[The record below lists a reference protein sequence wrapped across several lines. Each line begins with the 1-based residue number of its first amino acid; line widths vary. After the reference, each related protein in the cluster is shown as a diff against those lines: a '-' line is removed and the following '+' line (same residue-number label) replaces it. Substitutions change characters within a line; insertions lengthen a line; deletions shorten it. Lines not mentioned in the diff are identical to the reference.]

1 MITDIFRLDDNV
13 PRIYVNESRD
23 FQMLCRLFTY
33 ALNSPKYE
41 AETLHYLN
49 SGMLTNDRLLTN
61 LCEKTGFMDGTSIKG
76 EYLRFITEN
85 FGRLV
90 RDKGAKTGICNA
102 VYLYL
107 LMYNIS
113 TACYVQID
121 RKTYTIHIGIK
132 SAVKDIQVLYTI
144 LKYIVPTGWLLDIFF
159 YQEMQ
164 IWQAFSYKDT
174 LVNMVRKASAT
185 NALYIIRTDLKSDG
199 METIGEIGE
208 TIKSE
213 HATSFD
219 GPPADPGQ
227 TDNSVGFGRPSK
239 NLGTKTDPKGK
250 SVKVRGKS
258 HITEY
263 TGSLAINSMSTMALE
278 SFLMNGGDLTEY
290 GTELWDASSE
300 GSASG
305 WFRFGDN
312 KYHRDSETGRR
323 PRDEEE

>member
-33 ALNSPKYE
+33 GLNAPKYE
-41 AETLHYLN
+41 TETLHYLN
-49 SGMLTNDRLLTN
+49 SGMLTNDRLLSN
-61 LCEKTGFMDGTSIKG
+61 LCEKPGFMDGQTVKG
-76 EYLRFITEN
+76 EYLRYITEN

-121 RKTYTIHIGIK
+121 RSTYTIHIGIK

-159 YQEMQ
+159 YQELNV
-164 IWQAFSYKDT
+164 WQGFAYKDT

-185 NALYIIRTDLKSDG
+185 NALYIINTSVGYDEQMGDARRSEIIGKIGSEPSVKSV
-199 METIGEIGE
+199 
-208 TIKSE
+208 
-213 HATSFD
+213 SFD
-219 GPPADPGQ
+219 
-227 TDNSVGFGRPSK
+227 TEEGFGRPSADY
-239 NLGTKTDPKGK
+239 GTKEDAKGNEIT
-250 SVKVRGKS
+250 VRGKT

-263 TGSLAINSMSTMALE
+263 TGSIAINAMSTAALE
-278 SFLMNGGDLTEY
+278 SFISNNPGDLAMY
-290 GTELWDASSE
+290 GNELWDA
-300 GSASG
+300 AY
-305 WFRFGDN
+305 FRYGDN
-312 KYHRDSETGRR
+312 KYNRDSTGRR
-323 PRDEEE
+323 PKKNEA

>member
-61 LCEKTGFMDGTSIKG
+61 LCEKTGFMDGESIKG
-76 EYLRFITEN
+76 EYLRYITEN

-90 RDKGAKTGICNA
+90 RDKGAATGICNA

-107 LMYNIS
+107 LMYNLS

-144 LKYIVPTGWLLDIFF
+144 LKYIVPTGWLIDIFF
-159 YQEMQ
+159 YAEMK
-164 IWQAFSYKDT
+164 IWQGYAYKDT
-174 LVNMVRKASAT
+174 FVNMVRKASAT
-185 NALYIIRTDLKSDG
+185 NALYIINTMDG
-199 METIGEIGE
+199 YSQRVGDGDVSPIVGRVGGLS
-208 TIKSE
+208 SE
-213 HATSFD
+213 NAVSYESF
-219 GPPADPGQ
+219 G
-227 TDNSVGFGRPSK
+227 SPSSTEEEK
-239 NLGTKTDPKGK
+239 GTT
-250 SVKVRGKS
+250 
-258 HITEY
+258 HITKY
-263 TGSLAINSMSTMALE
+263 TGSIAINAMSSSTIE
-278 SFLMNGGDLTEY
+278 SFMDNPEQLIKHGLPMY
-290 GTELWDASSE
+290 GTELWDAR
-300 GSASG
+300 GYL
-305 WFRFGDN
+305 RFGDN
-312 KYHRDSETGRR
+312 KYKRNTTTGRR
-323 PRDEEE
+323 VTNNEDEG

>member
-33 ALNSPKYE
+33 GLNSPKYE

-144 LKYIVPTGWLLDIFF
+144 LKYIVPTGWILDIFF

-164 IWQAFSYKDT
+164 IWQAFAYKDT

-185 NALYIIRTDLKSDG
+185 NALYIIRTDLMSEG
-199 METIGEIGE
+199 MNTIGKIGNIE
-208 TIKSE
+208 SA

-219 GPPADPGQ
+219 EE
-227 TDNSVGFGRPSK
+227 TGFGRPSL
-239 NLGTKTDPKGK
+239 NLGTKTDVKER
-250 SVKVRGKS
+250 SVKVRGTT

-278 SFLMNGGDLTEY
+278 SFIMNNPGDLAQY

-312 KYHRDSETGRR
+312 KYNRDEMGRR
-323 PRDEEE
+323 PKKDEEE

>member
-61 LCEKTGFMDGTSIKG
+61 LCEKTGFMDGESIKG

-90 RDKGAKTGICNA
+90 RDKGAETGICNA

-107 LMYNIS
+107 LMYNLA

-121 RKTYTIHIGIK
+121 RRTYTIHIGIK

-144 LKYIVPTGWLLDIFF
+144 LKYIVPTGWLIDIFF
-159 YQEMQ
+159 YAEMQ
-164 IWQAFSYKDT
+164 IWQGYSYKDT
-174 LVNMVRKASAT
+174 FVNMVRKASAT
-185 NALYIIRTDLKSDG
+185 NALYIINTTDGYSTRVDDG
-199 METIGEIGE
+199 NISPIVGKIGNEPSEAAVGYDEET
-208 TIKSE
+208 
-213 HATSFD
+213 
-219 GPPADPGQ
+219 
-227 TDNSVGFGRPSK
+227 GFGRPSIEGDEK
-239 NLGTKTDPKGK
+239 GTT
-250 SVKVRGKS
+250 
-258 HITEY
+258 HITKY
-263 TGSLAINSMSTMALE
+263 TGSVAINAMSTSAIE
-278 SFLMNGGDLTEY
+278 SFLDNPEGLIKHGLPMY
-290 GTELWDASSE
+290 GTELWDAR
-300 GSASG
+300 GYL
-305 WFRFGDN
+305 RFGDN
-312 KYHRDSETGRR
+312 KYHRDSTTGRR
-323 PRDEEE
+323 IRNNDEG